1 MKKLLSIFL
10 IMLCFSGCKQ
20 NNDSELI
27 KTEAVEAQQ
36 TAFVEKEGEVLV
48 PESLRTVQLPIV
60 GDSRVIV
67 IDAGHQRRGDSNKEP
82 IGPGASQTKAKVTT
96 GATGISTGN
105 LESAINL
112 EVALKLQKKLEDS
125 GYQVIMVRTSQD
137 VNISNQQRAEIA
149 NKNNAGAFI
158 RLHCNSDDSSSIH
171 GTLTMA
177 PSESNPYCS
186 QIATASQRLSKT
198 VVNSI
203 CNQTGSKNNF

>member
-137 VNISNQQRAEIA
+137 VNISQYI
-149 NKNNAGAFI
+149 
-158 RLHCNSDDSSSIH
+158 
-171 GTLTMA
+171 T
-177 PSESNPYCS
+177 
-186 QIATASQRLSKT
+186 
-198 VVNSI
+198 
-203 CNQTGSKNNF
+203 